1 MVGGEWGGGVKN
13 KCFVRKEVLVVS
25 SLSRGGRGKV
35 EKEVVGNSSPLGC
48 GKGQFWRR

>member
-1 MVGGEWGGGVKN
+1 MRKGKEEEDVLAAGREEQEVGVEE
-13 KCFVRKEVLVVS
+13 EV
-25 SLSRGGRGKV
+25 V